1 MRPSLCEKG
10 NPSRERKLLQRESF
24 FQVLSSY
31 NLLGSNKMEQAYFCG
46 GVNNSA
52 IAPIY
57 GDNDTDHSRLKYF
70 YNFSEPWSPGGVGG
84 HRWWSEVQWR
94 SLDNRGGWQEQHRQ
108 SRGSYQ
114 HERKRIQTEFFSNTL
129 LTFVTFNVESINHN
143 GWDFL
148 YFYFPGFLYTYGYIE
163 SNKVCLKVRGA
174 VALDRFSHQCSSRSL
189 SLIYNT
195 DSWVAKNINIS
206 FWSIGSSL
214 EM

>member
-1 MRPSLCEKG
+1 MRKAILLENENNYNANLFFRFWAATTCWGQTRWSRLTSVGESTILPSLQYTVTMILITSDWNIFIISASHGPLVVLVTTDDGVKSSDGVLITEAADR
-10 NPSRERKLLQRESF
+10 NNTASQEAVINTRERGF
-24 FQVLSSY
+24 
-31 NLLGSNKMEQAYFCG
+31 
-46 GVNNSA
+46 
-52 IAPIY
+52 
-57 GDNDTDHSRLKYF
+57 RL
-70 YNFSEPWSPGGVGG
+70 NFSLTPC
-84 HRWWSEVQWR
+84 WW
-94 SLDNRGGWQEQHRQ
+94 
-108 SRGSYQ
+108 
-114 HERKRIQTEFFSNTL
+114 
-129 LTFVTFNVESINHN
+129 FVKFNVESINHN
-143 GWDFL
+143 GLDFL